1 MKIFGRMLTRMILA
15 RFTVILLG
23 ISLLVI
29 TLEVIANL
37 EDILAGATSPQ
48 VAVARY
54 IMLRLP
60 GLLAVFFS
68 MSLLLAVVLSLVEL
82 GYRNE
87 IAPIWAAGVTPVQ
100 LFLMLLPLGATLG
113 IGQFMLS
120 DRLVPATVQQLIQWR
135 VGDFDRKNRHRS
147 ENGVI
152 WMRSG
157 NDILRAE
164 KADRNTTVLRNLII
178 FRRDKHGL
186 LKEQIYARQARRTG
200 KRWLLDTVTIYRRES
215 VPPTRIPAMVYSGE
229 LKLAAEGMRSGD
241 PEIMSLPELR
251 YFIENLGFGL
261 RPVHVYAVQFHHR
274 LTLLFVPML
283 LIAVCIPLATRFRR
297 HGVAG
302 TLLLAGVAIGFG
314 FFLFDGLSQTLGEIG
329 LVPAWV
335 AGWLPAASLALL
347 ALALYL
353 RAETVQ

>member
-1 MKIFGRMLTRMILA
+1 MKIFGRMLTRMILS
-15 RFTVILLG
+15 RFLVILLG
-23 ISLLVI
+23 IALLVI

-37 EDILAGATSPQ
+37 DDILEGAPHAQ
-48 VAVARY
+48 AAVVRY

-68 MSLLLAVVLSLVEL
+68 MALLLATVLTLVEL

-87 IAPIWAAGVTPVQ
+87 IASIWAAGVTPFQ
-100 LFLMLLPLGATLG
+100 LLLMLAPLGVVLG
-113 IGQFMLS
+113 IAQFTIS
-120 DRLVPATVQQLIQWR
+120 DRLVPPTVHRLIQWG
-135 VGDFDRKNRHRS
+135 VGDFERKNMHAG
-147 ENGVI
+147 EDGAI
-152 WMRSG
+152 WMRAG

-164 KADRNTTVLRNLII
+164 RADRNTTVLHNLTI
-178 FRRDKHGL
+178 FRRDRQGL

-200 KRWLLDTVTIYRRES
+200 RRWLLETVTIYRREA
-215 VPPTRIPAMVYSGE
+215 VPPTRIPVMVYSGE

-261 RPVHVYAVQFHHR
+261 RPVYVYQVQLHHR
-274 LTLLFVPML
+274 LTLFFLPML

-302 TLLLAGVAIGFG
+302 PLLLAGLAIGFG

-329 LVPAWV
+329 LVPPWL
-335 AGWLPAASLALL
+335 AGWMPAVILALL